1 MVVERRRLF
10 PRLDHLIESQH
21 SADLHTWDLL
31 LGSVVA
37 GFVVLGLGK
46 DAEKGRV
53 TICGPVPESETA
65 NKNCHASED
74 RVEEIEGS
82 NSRDANEIKQRALYA

>member
-1 MVVERRRLF
+1 
-10 PRLDHLIESQH
+10 
-21 SADLHTWDLL
+21 LL

-37 GFVVLGLGK
+37 GFVALGIGE

-53 TICGPVPESETA
+53 TICGPVSEGETA
-65 NKNCHASED
+65 NKDRHASED

-82 NSRDANEIKQRALYA
+82 DSRDADKIEHRALYA

>member
-1 MVVERRRLF
+1 
-10 PRLDHLIESQH
+10 
-21 SADLHTWDLL
+21 
-31 LGSVVA
+31 
-37 GFVVLGLGK
+37 
-46 DAEKGRV
+46 
-53 TICGPVPESETA
+53 VPESETA